1 MATHRATPSRRRRIR
16 AGILGVVLMALG
28 LALASQPAAN
38 ALTLTPKGKIVL
50 PRNADVVGSC
60 KFEVNKMDRYNNFD
74 VTATLTANARPAGLD
89 GYRAN
94 KYTAIYCQVFD
105 TGGNL
110 VMSVGGSANGPT
122 VFPVSTRD
130 VLDYQPE
137 YTLCGQAYVKLK
149 NGDDSFTP
157 YVCA

>member
-1 MATHRATPSRRRRIR
+1 MATHRATTSPRRRIR
-16 AGILGVVLMALG
+16 AGIVGVILVALG

-60 KFEVNKMDRYNNFD
+60 KFEVNKMDRYNNYD

-94 KYTAIYCQVFD
+94 KYTQVWCYVYD

-110 VMSVGGSANGPT
+110 VMSISPSANGPT
-122 VFPVSTRD
+122 VFPASTRA

-137 YTLCGQAYVKLK
+137 YTLCGIAGVKLK
-149 NGDDSFTP
+149 NGNDSFTP